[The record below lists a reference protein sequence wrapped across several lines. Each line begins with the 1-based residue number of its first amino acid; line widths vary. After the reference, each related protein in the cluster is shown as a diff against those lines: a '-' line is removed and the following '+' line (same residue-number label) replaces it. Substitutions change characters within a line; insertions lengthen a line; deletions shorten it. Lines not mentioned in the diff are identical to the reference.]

1 MIFGFFLIIIGILI
15 NIYLLIVK
23 FGFGEDIGTRPLL
36 IFGLMFI
43 LAGIQLFTIGIV
55 MELLIRTYY
64 ESQQKRPYRIK
75 KISIGGEV
83 A

>member
-1 MIFGFFLIIIGILI
+1 LLIIIGIFI

-23 FGFGEDIGTRPLL
+23 FGFDQDIGTRPLL

-75 KISIGGEV
+75 KITVGGES